1 MLSDVPF
8 PYVISILTI
17 IFAPLITL
25 WVARMNSKSDLI
37 LDDRQAFRAQ
47 QDRFQK
53 EIREELHRYREDND
67 KLRTQI
73 ADLDTQLRSVRI
85 ENVLLQQENISL
97 TANIARLEEE
107 IFRLEERLSSY
118 ERED

>member
-1 MLSDVPF
+1 MLSSVPF
-8 PYVISILTI
+8 PYVVSILTI
-17 IFAPLITL
+17 VFAPLITL

-47 QDRFQK
+47 QERFQK
-53 EIREELHRYREDND
+53 EIREELHRYREDNE
-67 KLRTQI
+67 KLRTHI
-73 ADLDTQLRSVRI
+73 EEMDTQLRGVRI

-97 TANIARLEEE
+97 TATVARLEEE

-118 ERED
+118 ERD